1 MVDPNV
7 GQRFYENGVTIVNAL
22 QIDLVP
28 SRTYASQSPLA
39 PSLTCETVGRG
50 RIRKWTRK

>member
-1 MVDPNV
+1 MADPNV
-7 GQRFYENGVTIVNAL
+7 GQRFYGNGVTVVNVV
-22 QIDLVP
+22 QIDVGP

-39 PSLTCETVGRG
+39 PSLTYEVVGRG